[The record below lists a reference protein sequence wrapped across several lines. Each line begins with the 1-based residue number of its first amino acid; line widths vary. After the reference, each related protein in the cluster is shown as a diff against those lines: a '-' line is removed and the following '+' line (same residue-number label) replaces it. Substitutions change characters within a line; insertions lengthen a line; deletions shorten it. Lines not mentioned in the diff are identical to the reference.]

1 MADPR
6 HVAIIMDG
14 NGRWA
19 EARGLPRAAGHL
31 AGREAI
37 RKAVRAAVG
46 EGVPWLTLYA
56 FSTENWRR
64 PKEEVRLLF
73 DLFEEVLWEET
84 PELVKEGVRI
94 HVIGEREGLPEGL
107 RAAIEYAETAS
118 RGGRRLQLVAALNY
132 GGRKEILRAVE
143 RLLASGLPVTEEN
156 LRRGFYLPEMPDP
169 DLIIRTSGELRVS
182 NFLLWQAAYA
192 ELWVT
197 EKYWPDFSEED
208 FVEAV
213 RAYRTRERRFGG
225 IPQRQG

>member
-19 EARGLPRAAGHL
+19 RARGLPRAAGHM

-37 RKAVRAAVG
+37 RRAVRAAVR
-46 EGVPWLTLYA
+46 EKVPWLSLYA
-56 FSTENWRR
+56 FSTENWKR
-64 PKEEVRLLF
+64 PPEEVRLLF
-73 DLFEEVLWEET
+73 RLFEEVLREET
-84 PELVKEGVRI
+84 PRLVAEGVRI

-107 RAAIEYAETAS
+107 KEAIAYAEEVSA
-118 RGGRRLQLVAALNY
+118 GGDRLHLVAALNY
-132 GGRKEILRAVE
+132 GGRREILRAVE
-143 RLLASGLPVTEEN
+143 RLVALGLPPTEEN

-169 DLIIRTSGELRVS
+169 DLIIRTGGELRVS

-197 EKYWPDFSEED
+197 EKYWPDFDEED
-208 FVEAV
+208 FAEAI
-213 RAYRTRERRFGG
+213 RAYRLRERRFGG

>member
-19 EARGLPRAAGHL
+19 EARGLPRGAGHL

-37 RKAVRAAVG
+37 RRAVRAAVR

-64 PKEEVRLLF
+64 PKEEVDLLF
-73 DLFEEVLWEET
+73 RLFEEVLWEET
-84 PELVKEGVRI
+84 PDLIEQGVRV
-94 HVIGEREGLPEGL
+94 HVIGEREGLPDRL
-107 RAAIEYAETAS
+107 RAAIDYAESAS
-118 RGGRRLQLVAALNY
+118 RGGRRLRLVAALNY
-132 GGRKEILRAVE
+132 GGRREILRAVE
-143 RLLASGLPVTEEN
+143 HLVRSGLPVTEEN

-208 FVEAV
+208 FVEAI
-213 RAYRTRERRFGG
+213 RAYRARERRFGG
-225 IPQRQG
+225 IPERQG